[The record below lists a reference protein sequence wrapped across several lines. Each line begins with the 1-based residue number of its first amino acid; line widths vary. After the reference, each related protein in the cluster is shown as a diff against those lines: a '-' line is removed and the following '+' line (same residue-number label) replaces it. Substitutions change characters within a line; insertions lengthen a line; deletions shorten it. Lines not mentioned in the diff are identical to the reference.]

1 MASINLSDKILK
13 FPENDALIGAKR
25 KISWQEFQEQVTITV
40 RMLKILGIR
49 EHDRVAVLTGNNHDF
64 PLLFFALLNLRAI
77 TVPLRPDLPEPLI
90 QKNARAAGCCCLIV
104 LEKAITISGEFPIRL
119 ISAQELEKVK
129 GGVSKKLTRRQETAF
144 LFSAEQPATILFTSG
159 SGGEPAGIM
168 HTVGNH
174 YFSALGANRNMTL
187 TEDDRWLIVLPFY
200 HVSGLSIL
208 FRTII
213 AAAASVI
220 GNTEQQ
226 LAVQLSSQHITHV
239 SLVPTQ
245 LQRLL
250 DDPAAAQGF
259 PALRAV
265 LTGGSQCPP
274 ALTNRALQ
282 TGMPLFLSYGSTEMA
297 SQITTAGTEELLA
310 NPLSSGKPLLFR
322 RVEIGENSEI
332 LVGGKTLG
340 KPLSGLKKSLADSR
354 IQGLSPSGDTGR
366 FDKNGSLIVIGRL
379 DNMFISGGENVYP
392 EEIENALL
400 SLDAVNAAC
409 VVPVPD
415 PAFGARPV
423 AYVNM
428 KSGNTID
435 KNSLR
440 SGLEKILP
448 RFKIPT
454 RFIEWQPEAG
464 QLKPDRKALRQKAIE
479 FM

>member
-1 MASINLSDKILK
+1 M
-13 FPENDALIGAKR
+13 
-25 KISWQEFQEQVTITV
+25 
-40 RMLKILGIR
+40 
-49 EHDRVAVLTGNNHDF
+49 
-64 PLLFFALLNLRAI
+64 
-77 TVPLRPDLPEPLI
+77 
-90 QKNARAAGCCCLIV
+90 
-104 LEKAITISGEFPIRL
+104 
-119 ISAQELEKVK
+119 
-129 GGVSKKLTRRQETAF
+129 
-144 LFSAEQPATILFTSG
+144 
-159 SGGEPAGIM
+159 
-168 HTVGNH
+168 
-174 YFSALGANRNMTL
+174 
-187 TEDDRWLIVLPFY
+187 
-200 HVSGLSIL
+200 
-208 FRTII
+208 
-213 AAAASVI
+213 
-220 GNTEQQ
+220 
-226 LAVQLSSQHITHV
+226 
-239 SLVPTQ
+239 
-245 LQRLL
+245 
-250 DDPAAAQGF
+250 
-259 PALRAV
+259 
-265 LTGGSQCPP
+265 
-274 ALTNRALQ
+274 
-282 TGMPLFLSYGSTEMA
+282 
-297 SQITTAGTEELLA
+297 
-310 NPLSSGKPLLFR
+310 
-322 RVEIGENSEI
+322 
-332 LVGGKTLG
+332 GGKTLG